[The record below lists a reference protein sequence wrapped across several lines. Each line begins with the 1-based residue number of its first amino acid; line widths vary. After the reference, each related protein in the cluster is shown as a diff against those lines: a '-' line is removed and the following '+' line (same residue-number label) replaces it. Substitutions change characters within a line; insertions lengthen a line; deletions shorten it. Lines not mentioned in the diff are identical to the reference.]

1 MPSFAACLYGSALYT
16 PGPRGVRCFVEEGPN
31 SRTYVGADPPVE
43 PRQRVELGDQDV
55 QDASHH
61 RQPLPADP
69 TQVAAKPGF
78 ANGIVQDSPPQI
90 GRRILPVGTSLITQL
105 HQQRPQNPLHRP
117 PLGLGAPPSLSP
129 HQVFKLGNRS
139 PSVPLPPQELP
150 VTLIER
156 LKLASAQFSAA
167 DRDQQPLA
175 VRG

>member
-16 PGPRGVRCFVEEGPN
+16 PGPRGVRCFVEESPN

-78 ANGIVQDSPPQI
+78 ANGIV
-90 GRRILPVGTSLITQL
+90 
-105 HQQRPQNPLHRP
+105 
-117 PLGLGAPPSLSP
+117 
-129 HQVFKLGNRS
+129 
-139 PSVPLPPQELP
+139 
-150 VTLIER
+150 
-156 LKLASAQFSAA
+156 
-167 DRDQQPLA
+167 
-175 VRG
+175 